1 MLRALARRAG
11 GDPDALPQL
20 QAAAMLADEL
30 MRHAIDQ
37 LRAEGYSWAEIGK
50 RLGMTRQGAQQR
62 YGLRAAS

>member
-1 MLRALARRAG
+1 
-11 GDPDALPQL
+11 
-20 QAAAMLADEL
+20 MLADEL